1 MISISMAVTCQP
13 TNTKGAKSVST
24 LVKPYLNAIRHSSAN
39 SPFLLV
45 QKDLYRNRCNTIFCH
60 ACHAFLTVIV
70 VLYGTLQR
78 KGQQVLNIQFLLNWI
93 QSRCSFLELSKWKIL
108 SHLSLKK
115 IFVWIHQ
122 ISIFGQE
129 KWLVN
134 FVFLVLPSMFY
145 FRRWRRLLCKNFWVC
160 WLCGGNRT
168 WHLHKMLELRNHL
181 PAAASPLT
189 TFLSEI
195 RVALLA

>member
-1 MISISMAVTCQP
+1 MQHHFFAMLATHFS
-13 TNTKGAKSVST
+13 
-24 LVKPYLNAIRHSSAN
+24 
-39 SPFLLV
+39 
-45 QKDLYRNRCNTIFCH
+45 
-60 ACHAFLTVIV
+60 VIV

-78 KGQQVLNIQFLLNWI
+78 KGQQMLNIQCYDSNTFLLNWI
-93 QSRCSFLELSKWKIL
+93 LSRCS
-108 SHLSLKK
+108 SLASTVKVK
-115 IFVWIHQ
+115 NPVIFIFEENLFWIHQ

-195 RVALLA
+195 RVALQA